1 MGRVQ
6 FVELKVGGVP
16 RAVAHHQHR
25 DLVWA
30 RATRRADTAAS
41 ARRPQQVALAPAGL
55 QKEGFIGF
63 QCRSRAYRNA
73 RLRRKESAV
82 ATERP
87 CSCARRR
94 PVRLGAPSGH
104 RSKPARRSAI
114 DRPCANAPRR
124 CRSGCC
130 RYAHRCGNGNA
141 AGLDS
146 SPMGPIAPATPSN
159 AGMPANPE
167 GTLSE

>member
-41 ARRPQQVALAPAGL
+41 ATAGGAGSCGTPERRSHRLS
-55 QKEGFIGF
+55 